1 MNRIG
6 SPQYMDELDHMLN
19 NLIAISKKASSY
31 YPDNRQV
38 HGVFMDNEINAIK
51 EDIKNFISPAIS
63 QVISLRVENERL
75 NEKLDISTPKTD

>member
-19 NLIAISKKASSY
+19 NLITAVKKSAMY
-31 YPDNRQV
+31 NPDNMRV
-38 HGVFMDNEINAIK
+38 HNEIKAIK
-51 EDIKNFISPAIS
+51 EDIKNFINPAIS

-75 NEKLDISTPKTD
+75 NAKIDTLTIKTD

>member
-19 NLIAISKKASSY
+19 DLISAVKKSSSY
-31 YPDNRQV
+31 NPDNMRV
-38 HGVFMDNEINAIK
+38 HNEIKAIK
-51 EDIKNFISPAIS
+51 ADIKNFISPAIN

-75 NEKLDISTPKTD
+75 NDKLDILTPKTD